1 VQKLNGEHQILIVEG
16 GSMVCERSKYFK
28 FDLHEAI
35 CKYYIY
41 SKSSQVEISA
51 PEDAKTQANLYRH
64 GLQEL
69 LEQVNQHFND

>member
-1 VQKLNGEHQILIVEG
+1 VV
-16 GSMVCERSKYFK
+16 SERSKYFE

-69 LEQVNQHFND
+69 LEQVN